1 MNELVLLA
9 AFEIVRRRVLVDLFE
24 NARALVHDASCRV
37 FVPCIDFVDVLSIV
51 IENATYRWPALSVII
66 LDK

>member
-9 AFEIVRRRVLVDLFE
+9 AFEIVNRCVLVDLFE
-24 NARALVHDASCRV
+24 NARALVHIASCRV
-37 FVPCIDFVDVLSIV
+37 LVVCIDFAKVRSFV